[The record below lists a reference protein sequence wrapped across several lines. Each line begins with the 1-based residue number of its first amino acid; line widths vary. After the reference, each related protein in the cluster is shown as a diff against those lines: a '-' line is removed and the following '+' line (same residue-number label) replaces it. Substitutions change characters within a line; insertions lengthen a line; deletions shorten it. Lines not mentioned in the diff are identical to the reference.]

1 MDGGRKKERKI
12 IWMRKSPSC
21 VVTSDARRD
30 PNPYNVS
37 IYMQDGVQVG
47 RAATHTAQ
55 LSPSSSPI

>member
-30 PNPYNVS
+30 QNPYNMA
-37 IYMQDGVQVG
+37 IYMQDGCRWAEQPL
-47 RAATHTAQ
+47 TQH
-55 LSPSSSPI
+55 S

>member
-1 MDGGRKKERKI
+1 MEWGRKKERKI
-12 IWMRKSPSC
+12 IWMRKSPSY

-30 PNPYNVS
+30 QNPYNMA